1 MLAAMRQAEI
11 LEQVKQAGGARVS
24 DLSQMLG
31 VSDMT
36 IRRDLE
42 ALAQQGLV
50 SKVHGGASFKSPST
64 FATASRSS
72 RQEEHSSR

>member
-1 MLAAMRQAEI
+1 MLAAMRQAKI

-42 ALAQQGLV
+42 ALAQAGTRIQGPRRRDDHRVREHRRARLRGEV
-50 SKVHGGASFKSPST
+50 DPR
-64 FATASRSS
+64 TA
-72 RQEEHSSR
+72 